1 MSPATQEI
9 PIATALGHWL
19 GELDSAS
26 LPPEVI
32 RACADTVIDTLA
44 LSIAAKDT
52 DYARALRESW
62 TAQGSCTVLGSDIS
76 LDAASAAMI
85 NGTTAHGEDFD
96 NTFEGCPV
104 HWGTVIVP
112 AVIATAEA
120 HKLDGPQTLVGL
132 AVGGELM
139 CRLGLLAQKGVHAAG
154 FHPTA
159 VLGAMGATA
168 GVAAA
173 LRLTPEQTANAL
185 GIAGS
190 MASGIIEYL
199 ADGTWTKRMHAGWA
213 AQSGIRAASMARA
226 GFTGPATVFEGT
238 HGLLHGFAPSVTPEF
253 ETLGGE
259 LGTSWHVARTAFKPY
274 ACGTMTQP
282 FIDCAKRLGDRVD
295 VKDIVALHCR
305 VGEGTVHR
313 LWEPI
318 ELKRSPPNPYAAK
331 FSTPYCIAVGFLRG
345 NAGLA
350 EFTDEAVADS
360 AVLDLARRVSYEIDP
375 DDEYPRNYSG
385 YIAATLA
392 DGTTVEELQ
401 PFLRGGSRDP
411 MSREELVA
419 KSAANIAYGG
429 FDAQLAHRVAA
440 FADSL
445 GDTSST
451 DTVDTTLREALAPA

>member
-1 MSPATQEI
+1 MSPAKQQI
-9 PIATALGHWL
+9 PIANELGTWL
-19 GELDSAS
+19 STLESRR
-26 LPPEVI
+26 LPADVV

-44 LSIAAKDT
+44 LSIAARNT
-52 DYARALRESW
+52 DYALALRESW
-62 TAQGSCTVLGSDIS
+62 TAQGSCTVLGSERT

-104 HWGTVIVP
+104 HWGAVIVP
-112 AVIATAEA
+112 AVLAAAEA
-120 HKLDGPQTLVGL
+120 HKLSGPQALIGL

-173 LRLTPEQTANAL
+173 LRLTPERTANAL

-199 ADGTWTKRMHAGWA
+199 ADGSWTKRMHAGWA
-213 AQSGIRAASMARA
+213 AQSGLRAASMAKA
-226 GFTGPATVFEGT
+226 GFTGPASVFEGT
-238 HGLLHGFAPSVTPEF
+238 HGLLHGFAPSVTPDF
-253 ETLGGE
+253 NTLRGE
-259 LGTSWHVARTAFKPY
+259 LGETWHVAKTAFKPY

-282 FIDCAKRLGDRVD
+282 FIDCAKRLAERVD
-295 VKDIVALHCR
+295 VDKVVSLHCR

-313 LWEPI
+313 LWEPL
-318 ELKRSPPNPYAAK
+318 ELKRRPPNAYAAK
-331 FSTPYCIAVGFLRG
+331 FSTPYCIAVGFVRG

-350 EFTDEAVADS
+350 EFTDEAVDDS
-360 AVLDLARRVSYEIDP
+360 AVLDLASRVSYEIDP
-375 DDEYPRNYSG
+375 NDEYPRNYSG
-385 YIAATLA
+385 HVAATMA
-392 DGTTVEELQ
+392 DGSIVEESQ
-401 PFLRGGSRDP
+401 PYLRGGSHDP

-419 KSAANIAYGG
+419 KCAANMAFGG
-429 FDAQLAHRVAA
+429 FDAGLAQAIAA

-445 GDTSST
+445 GDVRTS
-451 DTVDTTLREALAPA
+451 DTVDTELRKALAAA

>member
-1 MSPATQEI
+1 MSSATRQM
-9 PIATALGHWL
+9 PIAKELGTWISK
-19 GELDSAS
+19 LDPAS
-26 LPPEVI
+26 LPAEVV

-44 LSIAAKDT
+44 LSIAARDT
-52 DYARALRESW
+52 DYARALRASW
-62 TAQGSCTVLGSDIS
+62 TAQGPCSVLGSDAS

-112 AVIATAEA
+112 AVIAAAEA
-120 HKLDGPQTLVGL
+120 HRLSGPQTLVGL

-139 CRLGLLAQKGVHAAG
+139 CRLGLLAQKGIHAAG

-173 LRLTPEQTANAL
+173 LRLRPEQTANAL

-199 ADGTWTKRMHAGWA
+199 ADGSWTKRMHAGWA
-213 AQSGIRAASMARA
+213 AQSGLRAASMGEAS
-226 GFTGPATVFEGT
+226 FTGPATVFEGT
-238 HGLLHGFAPSVTPEF
+238 HGLLHGFAPSVTPDF
-253 ETLGGE
+253 EILRGE
-259 LGTSWHVARTAFKPY
+259 LGKTWHVARTAFKPY

-282 FIDCAKRLGDRVD
+282 FIDCAKRLAQRIDAKD
-295 VKDIVALHCR
+295 VVSLHCR

-318 ELKRSPPNPYAAK
+318 ELKRKPPNPYAAK
-331 FSTPYCIAVGFLRG
+331 FSTPYCIAVGFVRG

-350 EFTDEAVADS
+350 EFTDEAVSDS
-360 AVLDLARRVSYEIDP
+360 AVLELASRVSYEIDP
-375 DDEYPRNYSG
+375 NDEYPRNYTG
-385 YIAATLA
+385 HITATLT
-392 DGTTVEELQ
+392 DGTTVEEAQ

-411 MSREELVA
+411 MSREELIA
-419 KSAANIAYGG
+419 KCAANIAYGE
-429 FDAQLAHRVAA
+429 FNTSLAEAIA
-440 FADSL
+440 EFADSL
-445 GDTSST
+445 GDTSVT
-451 DTVDTTLREALAPA
+451 DTVDITLTKALAAP